1 MITPPKLVK
10 NSRIAIVSP
19 SGATTADF
27 IETASNYI
35 KAKGFE
41 PIIYPSCLNRHFQFG
56 GTDRER
62 LFDLQ
67 SALDDAEIDAILCSR
82 GGYGLIR
89 LVDKLD
95 FTGFLNK
102 PKWVA
107 GFSDITNLHLA
118 LNKIGVKSI
127 HSQMT
132 KAMHEFPGT
141 EAVDNIFDILEGKI
155 PKITAKTHELNR
167 NGLAEAEIVGGNL
180 SIIYSMQATKFEINT
195 ENKILVIEDLN
206 EYLYHLDRIM
216 INMKMSG
223 KLSNLAG
230 LIVGAFTDMKDNPN
244 PFGKTP
250 YEIVSEHVAEYDY
263 PVSFDFPIGHID
275 NNRPFISG
283 HKYSLSVNKNVELY

>member
-41 PIIYPSCLNRHFQFG
+41 PIVYPSCLNRHFQFG
-56 GTDRER
+56 GTDQER

-67 SALDDAEIDAILCSR
+67 SALDDVEIDAILCSR

-95 FTGFLNK
+95 FTEFLKK

-118 LNKIGVKSI
+118 INKIGVKSI

-132 KAMHEFPGT
+132 KAIHEFPGT
-141 EAVDNIFDILEGKI
+141 EAVENIFDIFEGEI
-155 PKITAKTHELNR
+155 PKITVDTHEFNR
-167 NGLAEAEIVGGNL
+167 NGFAEAEIVGGNL

-195 ENKILVIEDLN
+195 QNKILVIEDLN

-283 HKYSLSVNKNVELY
+283 HKYSFSVNKNVELY